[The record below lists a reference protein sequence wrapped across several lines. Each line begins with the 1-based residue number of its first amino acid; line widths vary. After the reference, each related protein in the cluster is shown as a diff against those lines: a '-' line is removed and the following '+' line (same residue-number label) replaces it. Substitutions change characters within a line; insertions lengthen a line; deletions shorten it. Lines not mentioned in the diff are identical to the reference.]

1 MKVRTTIENWNPYS
15 LAIEHE
21 NGTLEYR
28 GFFADVL
35 EQLTDVMNITVEYRK
50 LEHASFKKLKRLRFW
65 LFDCVSIMCT
75 TFNMFPALNN
85 EAKDV
90 LYWVI
95 S

>member
-50 LEHASFKKLKRLRFW
+50 L
-65 LFDCVSIMCT
+65 
-75 TFNMFPALNN
+75 
-85 EAKDV
+85 
-90 LYWVI
+90 
-95 S
+95 